1 MTTGK
6 DRGFTLIEVI
16 VALVVLGFVLAG
28 LAQATRFGIAAWGV
42 ETKMADNAA
51 GLERMDRVLRRL
63 VEQASPPIAA
73 DDKPFEGQEHKLL
86 FLTLLPD
93 QPQTRPIRHAQ
104 VSIGVDDKHRL
115 VLRWQV
121 HPNAAAIGP
130 PPPMHEV
137 VLAEGL
143 ERIDLAYRQQAG
155 DGGKWAKS
163 WSDSGLPS
171 VVQIHFVLPKGAHHW
186 PDMQIATM
194 LDSNGSF

>member
-1 MTTGK
+1 M
-6 DRGFTLIEVI
+6 
-16 VALVVLGFVLAG
+16 
-28 LAQATRFGIAAWGV
+28 
-42 ETKMADNAA
+42 
-51 GLERMDRVLRRL
+51 
-63 VEQASPPIAA
+63 
-73 DDKPFEGQEHKLL
+73 
-86 FLTLLPD
+86 
-93 QPQTRPIRHAQ
+93 
-104 VSIGVDDKHRL
+104 
-115 VLRWQV
+115 LRWQV